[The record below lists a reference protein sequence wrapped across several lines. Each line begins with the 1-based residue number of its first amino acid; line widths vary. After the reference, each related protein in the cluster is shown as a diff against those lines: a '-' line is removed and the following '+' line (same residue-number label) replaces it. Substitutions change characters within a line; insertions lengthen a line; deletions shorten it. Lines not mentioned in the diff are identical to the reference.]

1 MGLTDGWKGGW
12 VGGWTDYWELNENDK
27 QVIAATA
34 TKGRRRRVVVRVD

>member
-1 MGLTDGWKGGW
+1 MDGWMDGR

-27 QVIAATA
+27 QVIAAAAATA